1 MSTETSQRVSPPPS
15 TKPVKPRKFRSSC
28 DACSASKVKCD
39 QGQPQCLR
47 CINLG
52 MHCNYSPSRRMG
64 KPPASSRK
72 LTTTSNPSSSESEQK
87 EPRPAKKRQLSPPTF
102 LPDLPV
108 VDPSNL
114 QVSLDS
120 SYTDDFMTMNWQDDI
135 FQTTMFDGPATA
147 DIDLTAANL
156 FDLSFDFMADGSP
169 PMPHSNQFIFGDDSL
184 NSSKAPSRNPTY
196 ENLQLFAS
204 PQSSSHSTREISP
217 CTSIPKQKSML
228 PPPAPEKK
236 LDTPP
241 QSPLSKKLSLLTST
255 TKCNHQMDFGRTE
268 LPSPCPGSN
277 ASIDQVLIKNK
288 TAIENAYNLLAC
300 SCSNDPHFALT
311 LALICN
317 KILGMYEA
325 VIKTSGLTSE
335 SPTTRMLRPSNSGP
349 SIPITVGAY
358 QMDAEDEER
367 IRIQIVVNEL
377 RKVKGLVDR
386 YASKYCNSVG
396 GTGEGIYSAL
406 EGFLRSKLTT
416 TLQELLTRLEC

>member
-1 MSTETSQRVSPPPS
+1 
-15 TKPVKPRKFRSSC
+15 
-28 DACSASKVKCD
+28 
-39 QGQPQCLR
+39 
-47 CINLG
+47 
-52 MHCNYSPSRRMG
+52 
-64 KPPASSRK
+64 
-72 LTTTSNPSSSESEQK
+72 
-87 EPRPAKKRQLSPPTF
+87 
-102 LPDLPV
+102 
-108 VDPSNL
+108 
-114 QVSLDS
+114 
-120 SYTDDFMTMNWQDDI
+120 
-135 FQTTMFDGPATA
+135 
-147 DIDLTAANL
+147 
-156 FDLSFDFMADGSP
+156 
-169 PMPHSNQFIFGDDSL
+169 
-184 NSSKAPSRNPTY
+184 
-196 ENLQLFAS
+196 
-204 PQSSSHSTREISP
+204 
-217 CTSIPKQKSML
+217 
-228 PPPAPEKK
+228 
-236 LDTPP
+236 
-241 QSPLSKKLSLLTST
+241 
-255 TKCNHQMDFGRTE
+255 MDFGRTE